1 MARANEV
8 ERRERERGIFQ
19 LTVTAR
25 EIMTAQLPRAH
36 APRAPHHGLVRS
48 SALALITLATL
59 GCSSGMQSGG
69 GDTTRHATAALVDT
83 AGRSVG
89 TVDFAEPANG
99 PVAMTVQLTNM
110 APGAHGIHF
119 HAVGQ
124 CTATGAFASA
134 GGHFNPASKHHG
146 LENPEGP
153 HAGDLPNVDVGAD
166 GTASVTIPT
175 TRVTLG
181 AGANSLLDADG
192 SAVVVHAA
200 ADDQKSDPS
209 GNSGARVACGVVTAR

>member
-1 MARANEV
+1 
-8 ERRERERGIFQ
+8 
-19 LTVTAR
+19 
-25 EIMTAQLPRAH
+25 MTAQLPTAH
-36 APRAPHHGLVRS
+36 ASRAPHHGLVRS
-48 SALALITLATL
+48 SAFALIALATL
-59 GCSSGMQSGG
+59 GCSTGMRSGG
-69 GDTTRHATAALVDT
+69 GGATRHATAALVDT

-99 PVAMTVQLTNM
+99 PVAMTVRLTNM
-110 APGAHGIHF
+110 TPGAHGIHF

-124 CTATGAFASA
+124 CTTTGAFASA
-134 GGHFNPASKHHG
+134 GAHFNPANKHHG

-181 AGANSLLDADG
+181 SGANSLLDADG